1 MKVLECESIIK
12 QYHLYDHVVTAVN
25 RISLEVEEGEFVAL
39 MGESGSGKSTFLR
52 IAAGLDKPDSGMVR
66 LLGKDIVNMKPDPLC
81 LFRGKHTGY
90 VFQSHRLVP
99 YLTALENILL
109 PISASGQDKSR
120 VEHRLSLLIERLA
133 LGDRLNHLPCELSGG
148 QQQRVAIARALIH
161 YPMILFADE
170 PTGNLDR
177 ANADEVL
184 ELLLETKNLIGQ
196 TLIMVTHDMSIANRA
211 DRIFRME
218 DGKLELCNKRSA
230 REALERDMSL

>member
-1 MKVLECESIIK
+1 MKVLECEAIIK

-25 RISLEVEEGEFVAL
+25 RACLAVEEGEFVAIT
-39 MGESGSGKSTFLR
+39 GESGSGKSTFLH
-52 IAAGLDKPDSGMVR
+52 IAAGLDTPNAGNVR
-66 LLGKDIVNMKPDPLC
+66 LLGKDIVNMRPDELC
-81 LFRGKHTGY
+81 RFRGKHTGF

-109 PISASGQDKSR
+109 PISASGSDRAR
-120 VEHRLSLLIERLA
+120 VENRLALLIDRLS

-177 ANADEVL
+177 KTADNVTDL
-184 ELLLETKNLIGQ
+184 LIGLRDELKQ
-196 TLIMVTHDMSIANRA
+196 TLVIVTHDEALADRA
-211 DRIFRME
+211 DRAYRMV
-218 DGKLELCNKRSA
+218 DGEMYVR
-230 REALERDMSL
+230 R